1 MSRNP
6 PDNRN
11 QVGIE
16 NILLGHER
24 DYIVQRDKARAG
36 MIQLDNSAQEDK
48 DIL

>member
-1 MSRNP
+1 MSQNP

-16 NILLGHER
+16 NILLGREGGC
-24 DYIVQRDKARAG
+24 IVQRDKARAG
-36 MIQLDNSAQEDK
+36 MIQLDSSAQEDK